1 MKGYTTTGVVHHVAF
16 FVHRNGERWI
26 MVYVNGNKISITD
39 NLSLY
44 DYLVREGYKNSFV
57 AVECNGFIVPKT
69 QYKEK
74 ILIDGDVI
82 EVVSFVGGG

>member
-1 MKGYTTTGVVHHVAF
+1 M
-16 FVHRNGERWI
+16 I
-26 MVYVNGNKISITD
+26 YVNGNKISNAD

-44 DYLVREGYKNSFV
+44 DYLVREGYTISFV
-57 AVECNGFIVPKT
+57 AVECNGSIVPKT

-74 ILIDGDVI
+74 ILTDGDVI